1 MQEGRHTFAGPV
13 KAYHFHL
20 SPSLPNTAE
29 KEENLAL
36 SASSVLH
43 ERTGLSSAAHR
54 RRASAQVSLS
64 LEHVTIDQQG
74 KPEVQCSSLEHSV
87 PTPWYKPLTPLQQE
101 AAEQLNLQ
109 LLQTLKTLELE
120 MPGFSLRETLCQKPT
135 VSMRKPRKSNLMTR
149 RSVGF

>member
-1 MQEGRHTFAGPV
+1 MQGVRHTFAGPV
-13 KAYHFHL
+13 RAHHFQL
-20 SPSLPNTAE
+20 SSNLPSSAE

-43 ERTGLSSAAHR
+43 EGTGFSPAAHR

-64 LEHVTIDQQG
+64 LEHVTIDQQDMP
-74 KPEVQCSSLEHSV
+74 KVQSSNPEHSV
-87 PTPWYKPLTPLQQE
+87 PEPWYKPLTPGQQE
-101 AAEQLNLQ
+101 AAELLNLQ

-120 MPGFSLRETLCQKPT
+120 MPGFSLRENLCQKPT
-135 VSMRKPRKSNLMTR
+135 VSMRKPRKSNLMNR

>member
-13 KAYHFHL
+13 KAYHFQL
-20 SPSLPNTAE
+20 SSSLPNTAE

-36 SASSVLH
+36 SASTVLQ
-43 ERTGLSSAAHR
+43 ERTGLSPAAHR
-54 RRASAQVSLS
+54 RRASAQVSIS
-64 LEHVTIDQQG
+64 LEHVVIDQQDRT
-74 KPEVQCSSLEHSV
+74 EVQCSSPEHSV
-87 PTPWYKPLTPLQQE
+87 PKPWYKPLTPLQQE

-120 MPGFSLRETLCQKPT
+120 MPGFSLRENICHKPT